1 MIEKLKWL
9 GHASFLIDSELKIY
23 IDPYDLKS
31 GLPEADIILITHSH
45 YDHLSVEDIEK
56 IAKNDTVILTPDKKN
71 ISTGKIIEVKPNETR
86 EIKGIKIE
94 TVPAYNIGKSFHPKE
109 NNWVGYIV
117 EIEGKRIYHA
127 GDTDFIPEMKE
138 ITCDIALLPVG
149 GTYTMDWKEA
159 VEAGRTINT
168 KIVIPMHWGK
178 IVGEKSDALKVKEN
192 LKKEVIILQ

>member
-1 MIEKLKWL
+1 MIEKLNWL
-9 GHASFLIDSELKIY
+9 GHASFFIDSDLKIY
-23 IDPYDLKS
+23 FDPYDLKS

-45 YDHLSVEDIEK
+45 YDHFSIEDIEK

-71 ISTGKIIEVKPNETR
+71 ISTGTIIEVKPNETR

>member
-1 MIEKLKWL
+1 
-9 GHASFLIDSELKIY
+9 
-23 IDPYDLKS
+23 
-31 GLPEADIILITHSH
+31 
-45 YDHLSVEDIEK
+45 
-56 IAKNDTVILTPDKKN
+56 
-71 ISTGKIIEVKPNETR
+71 
-86 EIKGIKIE
+86 
-94 TVPAYNIGKSFHPKE
+94 
-109 NNWVGYIV
+109 
-117 EIEGKRIYHA
+117 
-127 GDTDFIPEMKE
+127 MKE